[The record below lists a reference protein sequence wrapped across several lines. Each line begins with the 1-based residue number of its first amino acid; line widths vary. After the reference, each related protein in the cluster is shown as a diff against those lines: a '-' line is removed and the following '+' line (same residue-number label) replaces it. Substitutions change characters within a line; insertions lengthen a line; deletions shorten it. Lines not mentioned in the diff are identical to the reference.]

1 MHSSHGF
8 VLLDRGKY
16 DTISTLQMAYISG
29 EKHGNRK
36 KRISEK
42 GKALEAFTRRCAWPE
57 IWQAIDPH
65 LDRCPN
71 GKDCRLAVATVLLRV
86 PFVCFISPLARVNAG
101 DHRLQKLHD
110 ESVPS
115 ATRRIIY

>member
-8 VLLDRGKY
+8 VLLERGKY

-29 EKHGNRK
+29 EKHENRK

-42 GKALEAFTRRCAWPE
+42 GKAPQTFTRRCAWSE
-57 IWQAIDPH
+57 IWQTIDPH

-71 GKDCRLAVATVLLRV
+71 GKDRRLAVAAVLLRV
-86 PFVCFISPLARVNAG
+86 PFVCFISPLARVSAG
-101 DHRLQKLHD
+101 DHRERNLTWRERD
-110 ESVPS
+110 
-115 ATRRIIY
+115 A